1 MDKRRAYYMRQGTHL
16 FCMVA
21 TDDQAQIQT
30 EFDLYEFE
38 TPHEAQ
44 TLAAALAEDD
54 GWWVA
59 G

>member
-1 MDKRRAYYMRQGTHL
+1 MRQGTHL

-21 TDDQAQIQT
+21 EDEKSGILA

-38 TPHEAQ
+38 TIHDARK
-44 TLAAALAEDD
+44 LDAVLAEDD